1 MYDVDLNTR
10 FKFDYFADTFTK
22 ARLHTDQWL
31 YLQVFGE
38 NLVYV
43 IALFVIET
51 FFFGRWEAVR
61 PLSAVRD
68 DIRSPRIVVATT
80 NAAIKMLNSREPLPP
95 SALRCS
101 KLSIQFI

>member
-1 MYDVDLNTR
+1 LIIPQ
-10 FKFDYFADTFTK
+10 YFTDSFTK

-31 YLQVFGE
+31 YLQVLGE

-43 IALFVIET
+43 MALFVIAT

-61 PLSAVRD
+61 PLSAVRS
-68 DIRSPRIVVATT
+68 DIRRPRIIVAPT